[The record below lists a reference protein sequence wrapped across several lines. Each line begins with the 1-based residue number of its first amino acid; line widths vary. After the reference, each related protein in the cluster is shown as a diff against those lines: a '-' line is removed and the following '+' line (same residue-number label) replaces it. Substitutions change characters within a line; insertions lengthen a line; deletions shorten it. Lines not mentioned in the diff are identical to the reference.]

1 MNLQTIELP
10 ALSVRAAL
18 SSINDDARTVDVIF
32 STGASV
38 DRMDPWTGK
47 RYREVLSMDPKHVR
61 LDRLNSGAPVLDSHS
76 GWSVG
81 DVFGVVER
89 GSARLSDGQG
99 LASLRFSKRD
109 AVTPIWQD
117 IRDEIVTNVS
127 IGYRIYKFE
136 EVLSKDGIPTRTAI
150 DWEPF
155 EISMVPMPADVGAR
169 VRAEDRTDLNP
180 CVVVTR
186 AVQEQNMDNEQQ
198 TTSATAPEAR
208 AAAQPQDGLN
218 AEQLRA
224 DAVAQ
229 ERARITDIQKAV
241 RVAGLDAAVAEDLV
255 GRGLTIDK
263 ARAAIFEKMGEREQ
277 KLPTQ
282 TRGAI
287 EMGDDARDKFIRG
300 AANWLL
306 VRSGMAGI
314 VAKHEGTTADKIQPG
329 EFRGMSLLDLA
340 REVLERSGISTRGL
354 SRMDIASLAFS
365 RSGNYQTTSDFST
378 LLENALHKVLR
389 AAYATQNDTWSRF
402 CGVGSVTDFRSHN
415 WYRLGA
421 LGSLDSLNEHGEFKN
436 KSIPDAE
443 KTTFA
448 ATTKGNIIAITREVV
463 VNDDIGAVMRLTE
476 MLGRAAKLT
485 IEKAV
490 YTQLTAN
497 AGLGPTQS
505 DTNPLFHSGRAN
517 INTSAAAITVAS
529 IEADRAVMRSQMDP
543 NSQEYLDLNPTV
555 LLVPVG
561 KRGDALTINE
571 ALFDPAD
578 SKFQKPN
585 TVRGLFR
592 EVIDTPRIS
601 GTRRY
606 LFADP
611 TVAPVFLVS
620 FLEGVQEPVLET
632 QDGWRTSGVE
642 MKARLDFGVDV
653 VDYRGA
659 VTNAGA

>member
-32 STGASV
+32 STGAAV

-81 DVFGVVER
+81 NVFGVVER
-89 GSARLSDGQG
+89 GSAVLSDGQG

-117 IRDEIVTNVS
+117 IRDEIVANVS
-127 IGYRIYKFE
+127 IGYRVHKFE

-198 TTSATAPEAR
+198 TTSATATGAR
-208 AAAQPQDGLN
+208 AAAQPQDSPN

-255 GRGLTIDK
+255 GRGLSLDQ
-263 ARAAIFEKMGEREQ
+263 ARAAIFERMAANQ
-277 KLPTQ
+277 APTQ

-287 EMGDDARDKFIRG
+287 EVGESGRDKFIRG
-300 AANWLL
+300 ASNWLL
-306 VRSGMAGI
+306 VRSGLAGI

-329 EFRGMSLLDLA
+329 ECRGMSLLDLA
-340 REVLERSGISTRGL
+340 REVLERSGVSTRGL

-365 RSGNYQTTSDFST
+365 RSGNHQTTSDFST

-389 AAYATQNDTWSRF
+389 AAYATQSDTWSRF

-436 KSIPDAE
+436 KAIPDAE
-443 KTTFA
+443 KATFA

-490 YTQLTAN
+490 FAQLTAN
-497 AGLGPTQS
+497 SGLGPTQS
-505 DTNPLFHSGRAN
+505 DTNPLFHSGRSN

-529 IEADRAVMRSQMDP
+529 IEADRAVMRSQRDP
-543 NSQEYLDLNPTV
+543 NSQEYLDINPTV

-571 ALFDPAD
+571 AMFDPAD

-592 EVIDTPRIS
+592 EVIDTPRLS

-611 TVAPVFLVS
+611 TSAPVFLVS